1 MKVLFTK
8 GQAHKGEYYTPELV
22 VRLKNQDAA
31 LLAKRKE
38 EVCILDL
45 RGEVSCLMR
54 NRKLLIICPSVGSEG
69 IIALIGPSSLLT
81 SC

>member
-45 RGEVSCLMR
+45 RGRSQLPYE
-54 NRKLLIICPSVGSEG
+54 K
-69 IIALIGPSSLLT
+69 
-81 SC
+81 